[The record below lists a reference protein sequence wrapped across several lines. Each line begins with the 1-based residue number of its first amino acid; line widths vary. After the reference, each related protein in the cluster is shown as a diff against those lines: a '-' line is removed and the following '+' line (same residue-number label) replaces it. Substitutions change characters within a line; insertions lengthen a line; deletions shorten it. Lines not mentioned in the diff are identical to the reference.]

1 MNLAFRPQ
9 GNSKRSNLYFSR
21 KNGAGSVGKWNYHTR
36 RVYGSFIM
44 RVGGQ
49 LHYLGSHAPVNIR
62 KKWRTVE
69 RKFYKRYHKVL

>member
-1 MNLAFRPQ
+1 MTLAFRPQ
-9 GNSKRSNLYFSR
+9 GNSKKSNLYFLR
-21 KNGAGSVGKWNYHTR
+21 KNGAGTVGKWNYHTR
-36 RVYGSFIM
+36 RPSDSFIM

-62 KKWRTVE
+62 KKWRVAE